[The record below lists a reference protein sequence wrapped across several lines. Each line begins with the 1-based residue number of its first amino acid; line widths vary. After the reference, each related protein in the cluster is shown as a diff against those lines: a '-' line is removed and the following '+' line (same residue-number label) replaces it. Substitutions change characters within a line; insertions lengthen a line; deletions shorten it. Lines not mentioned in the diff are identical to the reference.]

1 MKRSLSSVLV
11 LSLLL
16 LSACHAEQEQIYSH
30 AMEKST
36 VATASSVS
44 EGAVAGEEKSLRG
57 RLTVSTC
64 VYDKDSSLVLLAE
77 KFCGLHP
84 DVDITFDYEFALEE
98 MSLSQNEIDSRWDA
112 YELRLRTALVS
123 GEGPDIIS
131 GSGGLDLYSMAKS
144 GVLADF
150 HTLWQDGP
158 GFQEEDYFAHVLQA
172 YEVEGKL
179 CTLPFSFSPD
189 VVYLNKRVTD
199 ILQLDLAGRM
209 AVNCDELLD
218 WYNQAL
224 GQGILSA
231 DCPLTFTWTGNG
243 DKSLFF
249 KQERC
254 RYMDIESR
262 TASFSKGDFTSHLE
276 KTMALPSPQLDNEGQ
291 RLLMYSTPVT
301 VNELLRCRATGEE
314 TYLSPDGYG
323 RAYEYV
329 QTGREAFMVQGSLQD
344 FTLREMVSPAFD
356 YLEGPFLLVSTN
368 NILPLISS
376 DDLAVPAASQQKEL
390 AWEFIKY
397 CVGEQ
402 DSLQFENGQSYT
414 NGIPIHKKNAEAIVK
429 NSGHAWQG
437 DPSFTGLEEWLTAP
451 VDGGEAVDK
460 MEEMLASVELVNGRL
475 YSMEGSGEI
484 LAEYYENG
492 LSTAQQCAEKLQ
504 GRAYIWLNE

>member
-1 MKRSLSSVLV
+1 MKRSLTLVLV

-16 LSACHAEQEQIYSH
+16 LPACHAEQEQIYSRV
-30 AMEKST
+30 MEQGNS
-36 VATASSVS
+36 SSVPS
-44 EGAVAGEEKSLRG
+44 VVENNATGGEKSLSG
-57 RLTVSTC
+57 KLTVSTC
-64 VYDKDSSLVLLAE
+64 VYDKDSSLALLAE
-77 KFCGLHP
+77 AFCKLHP
-84 DVDITFDYEFALEE
+84 DVEIGFDHEFILEE
-98 MSLSQNEIDSRWDA
+98 MSLPQNEIDSRWDA
-112 YELRLRTALVS
+112 YELRLRTALMS

-150 HTLWQDGP
+150 HTLWQDDP
-158 GFQEEDYFAHVLQA
+158 GFQEEDYFAQILQA

-189 VVYLNKRVTD
+189 VVYLNKRVTNA
-199 ILQLDLAGRM
+199 LQLDLAGRM

-218 WYNQAL
+218 WYKQAL
-224 GQGILSA
+224 NKGILAA
-231 DCPLTFTWTGNG
+231 DCPLTFTWAGNE

-262 TASFSKGDFTSHLE
+262 TASFSNEDFTSHLE
-276 KTMALPSPQLDNEGQ
+276 KTAELPSPQVDSEGQ

-301 VNELLRCRATGEE
+301 VNELLRCRVTGEE
-314 TYLSPDGYG
+314 TNLSPDGYG

-329 QTGREAFMVQGSLQD
+329 QTGREGFMVQGSLQD
-344 FTLREMVSPAFD
+344 FTLREMASPAFD

-368 NILPLISS
+368 NILPIISS

-414 NGIPIHKKNAEAIVK
+414 NGIPIHKKNAEAIVA

-437 DPSFTGLEEWLTAP
+437 DPSFAGLEEWLAVP
-451 VDGGEAVDK
+451 VDGGEAIGR
-460 MEEMLASVELVNGRL
+460 MEEMLASAKLANGRL

-492 LSTAQQCAEKLQ
+492 LSTAQQCADKLQ
-504 GRAYIWLNE
+504 GRAEIWLNE